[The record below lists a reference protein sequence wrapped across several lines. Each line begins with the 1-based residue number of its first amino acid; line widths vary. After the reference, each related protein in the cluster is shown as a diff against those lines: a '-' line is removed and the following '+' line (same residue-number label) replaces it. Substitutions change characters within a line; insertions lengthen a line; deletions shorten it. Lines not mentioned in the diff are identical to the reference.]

1 MNLPLP
7 RLFLLLGLLAG
18 AGAHA
23 GNCPADTAP
32 QLLDARFASM
42 VRSQLPQ
49 DRLLYLPAG
58 AREVYVHATTRGQGR
73 ITYRWFRDG
82 KRVIDVGAG
91 VGKGEWH
98 TWSRLRLPPPAP
110 GVVQVQILSAAD
122 GCLLR
127 ELTLP
132 GTAWVDQPRIREAL
146 AALAADDA
154 IGAKIALNTLL
165 EEQPAAALARTAR
178 QLLETDVAIARARA
192 QVASGEVFLVE
203 ESLRAVERKLGRS
216 SRDQALRE
224 RIAEVRRLAGEAR
237 VQLRRDDA
245 HMAIATRHL
254 LETEKLF
261 TGDYPL
267 WREQAEQLVNPALV
281 HAGNDF
287 VLVDWQPTLR
297 GYRLVL
303 QDKRSGEAFEVTP
316 E

>member
-1 MNLPLP
+1 MNPLLP
-7 RLFLLLGLLAG
+7 RLSLLLWLLVGTLARAGDCPAG
-18 AGAHA
+18 AM
-23 GNCPADTAP
+23 P

-82 KRVIDVGAG
+82 KRVIDVGAS
-91 VGKGEWH
+91 VGNGEWH

-110 GVVQVQILSAAD
+110 GAVQVQILSVA
-122 GCLLR
+122 GNCLLR

-165 EEQPAAALARTAR
+165 EEQPTAALARTAR
-178 QLLETDVAIARARA
+178 QLLDTDVAIARARA
-192 QVASGEVFLVE
+192 QVANGELFLVNE
-203 ESLRAVERKLGRS
+203 GLRAVERKLGRS

-224 RIAEVRRLAGEAR
+224 RIAEVRRLAELAR
-237 VQLRRDDA
+237 VQFRRDDA
-245 HMAIATRHL
+245 HVAIATRHL

-267 WREQAEQLVNPALV
+267 WREQAEQLVNPALA
-281 HAGNDF
+281 HAGNEF